1 MAYSLLFYNRDTVC
15 LMLHCLKV
23 NIWFLNFILSAR
35 VSVAANFQIFVGF
48 IELDAGVMVGLTIFF
63 EFVGGQI
70 RLQVRLQNIWLFL
83 HPVFRSILFD
93 LVRLKGLEV
102 GLNIELRRFFY
113 YIFIE
118 HLFPFD
124 EGIDPAQVIIGILVG
139 LGQTK
144 IGEQIESMA
153 LERVLFGGF
162 AAQHSQSLV
171 GLDGGAR

>member
-1 MAYSLLFYNRDTVC
+1 M
-15 LMLHCLKV
+15 
-23 NIWFLNFILSAR
+23 
-35 VSVAANFQIFVGF
+35 
-48 IELDAGVMVGLTIFF
+48 
-63 EFVGGQI
+63 
-70 RLQVRLQNIWLFL
+70 
-83 HPVFRSILFD
+83 
-93 LVRLKGLEV
+93 VRLKSLEV
-102 GLNIELRRFFY
+102 GLNVELRRFFY

-171 GLDGGAR
+171 GLDGGVR